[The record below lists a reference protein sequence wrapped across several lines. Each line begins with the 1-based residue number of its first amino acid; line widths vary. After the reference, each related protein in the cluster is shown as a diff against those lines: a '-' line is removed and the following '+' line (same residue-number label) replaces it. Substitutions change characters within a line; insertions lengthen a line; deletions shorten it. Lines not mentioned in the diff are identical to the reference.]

1 MSTCSITRNILG
13 ATVGR
18 QGCRMIRPPSCS
30 RRTMPDTRRCN
41 NMALRI
47 QTNQPQQVRLLAVEP
62 ETAPSNF
69 GADQHRWKTSA
80 GDLYVSLAVS
90 KIFTDA
96 VAAQAIHIGE
106 WVEISKYEAQL
117 GNGRKGIRWELR
129 RLSAPAAAAAPPPV
143 GPQTDGTFAIDTP
156 PAPPERKPVASEF
169 A

>member
-1 MSTCSITRNILG
+1 MSTCSITRNISG

-18 QGCRMIRPPSCS
+18 RICRTIRPPNCS
-30 RRTMPDTRRCN
+30 RRITRVSRRYSD
-41 NMALRI
+41 MALRI
-47 QTNQPQQVRLLAVEP
+47 ATNQPQQVRLLAVEP

-90 KIFTDA
+90 KIFADA

-106 WVEISKYEAQL
+106 WVEISKYEAAL

-129 RLSAPAAAAAPPPV
+129 RLTAV
-143 GPQTDGTFAIDTP
+143 
-156 PAPPERKPVASEF
+156 
-169 A
+169 